1 MRRTLLPGT
10 LSACV
15 ILTGG
20 TATTCVPGPPSVV
33 GFSNSGCLQGPY
45 DGTQWPCDEDED
57 EVELTLDG
65 NTLHVVH
72 RNAMHNCCATDIVVF
87 SRSDGDVLRLT
98 EEEILIFPCFCN
110 CCYDVE
116 ATVVGFLPGTYT
128 VEYCW
133 EEDELSAQCHM
144 EEIVVP

>member
-1 MRRTLLPGT
+1 MRRTLLLGT

-15 ILTGG
+15 ILTAG
-20 TATTCVPGPPSVV
+20 TATTCVPWPPFAVS
-33 GFSNSGCLQGPY
+33 FSNSGCLQGPN
-45 DGTQWPCDEDED
+45 DETQWPCDED

-65 NTLHVVH
+65 NTLNVVH
-72 RNAMHNCCATDIVVF
+72 RNATYNCCATDIVVF
-87 SRSDGDVLRLT
+87 SAPDGDVLRLT
-98 EEEILIFPCFCN
+98 EEEILISPCFCT

-116 ATVVGFLPGTYT
+116 ATVVGVLPDTYT

-133 EEDELSAQCHM
+133 EDDELGAQCHT